1 MTLARMR
8 RGGLLGLAAGLIFL
22 VGVPIYQALALVPA
36 GFVAPDVGQPSSFGA
51 FLLWASGHTWA
62 DLGSRVVEAA
72 PFVLALALPGPLR
85 RILWPEG
92 PEQGRPAMLL
102 GLAGFAMFAVV
113 LVFGMIVVPNAAA
126 DYAAH
131 APDRAAIARSYAG
144 LYGLETV
151 LAKVVATGLIALSL
165 AMMSLRGVATSRV
178 PGWFSY
184 IGLAVAGLLAATAAF
199 TLFNV
204 GSAAAYAQQFSY
216 PGLALWL
223 MLAGVLLLR
232 VQARPRAA
240 LEVATEAA
248 EPPAPQRTD
257 GAG

>member
-8 RGGLLGLAAGLIFL
+8 QSGLCGLAAGLIFL
-22 VGVPIYQALALVPA
+22 IGVPIYQALALVPT
-36 GFVAPDVGQPSSFGA
+36 GFVAPDPGQPASIGQ
-51 FLLWASGHTWA
+51 FLLWASAHSGA
-62 DLGSRVVEAA
+62 DLGSRVVETV
-72 PFVLALALPGPLR
+72 PFVLAVALPGPLR
-85 RILWPEG
+85 RILWPEDQQ
-92 PEQGRPAMLL
+92 QGRPAKLL
-102 GLAGFAMFAVV
+102 GQAGFALFAVV
-113 LVFGMIVVPNAAA
+113 LIFGMFVAPGAAA

-131 APDRAAIARSYAG
+131 APDRVAIASSYAG
-144 LYGLETV
+144 VYGFETV

-199 TLFNV
+199 TLFNL
-204 GSAAAYAQQFSY
+204 GPAAAQAQQLSY

-232 VQARPRAA
+232 IQVRPRQAQ
-240 LEVATEAA
+240 EVAAEAA
-248 EPPAPQRTD
+248 DPPAP
-257 GAG
+257 AL